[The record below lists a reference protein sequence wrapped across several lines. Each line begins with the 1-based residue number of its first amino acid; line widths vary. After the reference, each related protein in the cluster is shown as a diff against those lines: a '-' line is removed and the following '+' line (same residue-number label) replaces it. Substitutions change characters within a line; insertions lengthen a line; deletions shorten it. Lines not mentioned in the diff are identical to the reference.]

1 VLDIIENCWTQ
12 FKKFGPHQKTSPP
25 GVPSWLR
32 AWMQTLVLRKSQ
44 EN

>member
-1 VLDIIENCWTQ
+1 LKTIGHSLKNL
-12 FKKFGPHQKTSPP
+12 GPIRKLRPP

-44 EN
+44 ET